1 MTRGRVA
8 FVVLGCAKN
17 QVEAESLSS
26 RLARDGWHM
35 TADIPNADLVVVHS
49 CGFLEAAR
57 QEATETLGNV
67 RRAAP
72 KAFVVLTGCFAQFLN
87 NKKLPGVDAI
97 LGTGQLDR
105 LPEVLL
111 QRSALAGLKQASLSP
126 AGYHDSKSPR
136 PLRPGQL
143 SSYLRISEGCN
154 HRCTFC
160 IIPQLRGPL
169 KSRLESD
176 IEEEA
181 RDLVGRGVREL
192 VLISQDTT
200 DYGAERQGKGLVP
213 LVKRLAAWPDI
224 HWLRLLYAYPS
235 EVGKGLIDLLANEPK
250 LCGYL
255 DMPLQHMS
263 DRILSAMGRDWGQV
277 RTRALLDRLR
287 KAVPG
292 LALRTTFIVG
302 FPGETEDDFDRV
314 LEVVKEGY
322 FEHVGV
328 FPYSFETRSPSARL
342 PGLVPPEQVTERWQ
356 RVLDAHRS
364 VKRAKDKSRQGQ
376 TLEVIVEMDP
386 NGALHEARASH
397 QAPEVDGSVLLAS
410 APAAPGFYQVRVTG
424 TEGIH
429 LRAELIEKVTR
440 RTNGPAIARSRPSV
454 SLRRTGRTGRI
465 PALKS

>member
-17 QVEAESLSS
+17 QVEAESISSHLS
-26 RLARDGWHM
+26 RGGWDM
-35 TADIPNADLVVVHS
+35 TADIPTADLVVVHS
-49 CGFLEAAR
+49 CGFLESAR
-57 QEATETLGNV
+57 QEATETLHNV

-72 KAFVVLTGCFAQFLN
+72 EAFVVLTGCFAQFLN
-87 NKKLPGVDAI
+87 HKKIPGVDAI

-111 QRSALAGLKQASLSP
+111 QRSSSVGRGRASLSP
-126 AGYHDSKSPR
+126 AGYHDSKTPR

-143 SSYLRISEGCN
+143 SAYLRISEGCN

-169 KSRLESD
+169 KSRAESD

-192 VLISQDTT
+192 VIISQDTT
-200 DYGAERQGKGLVP
+200 DFGADRRGRGLVP
-213 LVKRLAAWPDI
+213 LVKRLAAWTDLRWI
-224 HWLRLLYAYPS
+224 RLLYAYPS
-235 EVGKGLIDLLANEPK
+235 EVGNDLIGLLANEPK

-263 DRILSAMGRDWGQV
+263 DTILKAMGREWGQV

-287 KAVPG
+287 KGVPH

-302 FPGETEDDFDRV
+302 FPGETDDDFNEV
-314 LEVVKEGY
+314 LDVVNEGY

-342 PGLVPPEQVTERWQ
+342 PGLVPPEKVAERWQ
-356 RVLDAHRS
+356 RLLDAHQR
-364 VKRAKDKSRQGQ
+364 VKKAKDESRHGQ
-376 TLEVIVEMDP
+376 RIEVLVDHDP
-386 NGALHEARASH
+386 SGSLREARAAH
-397 QAPEVDGSVLLAS
+397 QAPEVDGGILLKS
-410 APAAPGFYQVRVTG
+410 FPATPGFYTVRVTG

-429 LRAELIEKVTR
+429 LRGDLMIQEGR
-440 RTNGPAIARSRPSV
+440 RKAVA
-454 SLRRTGRTGRI
+454 
-465 PALKS
+465 A